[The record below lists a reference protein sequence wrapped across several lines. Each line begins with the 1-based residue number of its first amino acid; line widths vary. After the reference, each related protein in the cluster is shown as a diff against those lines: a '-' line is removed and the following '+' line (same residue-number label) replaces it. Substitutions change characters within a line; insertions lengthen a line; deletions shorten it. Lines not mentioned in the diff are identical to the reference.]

1 MAPPTQEQSA
11 IAGNCSS
18 GHISGC
24 LQPFKGC
31 PPPAGQSSPL
41 AVASADLHNL
51 ALVLGPALAPTSRLP
66 FLCPATPSL
75 SCSGSGWCFALCPE
89 WCTGFSLPF
98 SHDLKHQLLRQAVF
112 PATVSPEPSK
122 LLSEPGKGSQG
133 LARHQLGLL
142 EEGPRPPTAPLR
154 AHLLLWPA
162 AQAFSQQRTVT
173 GPQGF
178 LVW

>member
-66 FLCPATPSL
+66 SHCARLHPLSPVLGAAGALPSAQNGALAFPYLSAMILNISSLDRPSSQPQCPQNLASFCQ
-75 SCSGSGWCFALCPE
+75 S
-89 WCTGFSLPF
+89 
-98 SHDLKHQLLRQAVF
+98 
-112 PATVSPEPSK
+112 
-122 LLSEPGKGSQG
+122 
-133 LARHQLGLL
+133 LARG
-142 EEGPRPPTAPLR
+142 LR
-154 AHLLLWPA
+154 AW
-162 AQAFSQQRTVT
+162 
-173 GPQGF
+173 QGIS
-178 LVW
+178 